1 MEITK
6 KKLKFFNNMK
16 GVTLIALVI
25 TIIIL
30 LILVG
35 ISIITMTGE
44 NGLLK
49 KSIMAKEESNKQ
61 AATEIINLKIT
72 TSQIDIYGKEQRMPT
87 LKELSLSLGKDNEIE
102 YVTESS
108 KLSSIEYNVNSDN
121 PSTIYTK
128 LKEYPYEFE
137 INSSLQLASIDGE
150 EIIKNND
157 GSNNSDEIKE
167 LKATISQMQT
177 TINLL
182 DTRLTN
188 LTSMYDN
195 IKIKNYK
202 SGTTD
207 IPACPIKT
215 NISTY
220 VSFSEPLQDTN
231 YAVLIL
237 STYHGP
243 WWAQSSYSVSE
254 KTVNGFTIWCYNTG
268 DASTNAHPVDWLIVP
283 KTQ

>member
-1 MEITK
+1 M
-6 KKLKFFNNMK
+6 
-16 GVTLIALVI
+16 
-25 TIIIL
+25 
-30 LILVG
+30 
-35 ISIITMTGE
+35 
-44 NGLLK
+44 
-49 KSIMAKEESNKQ
+49 
-61 AATEIINLKIT
+61 
-72 TSQIDIYGKEQRMPT
+72 
-87 LKELSLSLGKDNEIE
+87 SLGKDNEIE

-188 LTSMYDN
+188 LNSMYDN

-237 STYHGP
+237 SNYHGP
-243 WWAQSSYSVSE
+243 WWAQSSYTVSE